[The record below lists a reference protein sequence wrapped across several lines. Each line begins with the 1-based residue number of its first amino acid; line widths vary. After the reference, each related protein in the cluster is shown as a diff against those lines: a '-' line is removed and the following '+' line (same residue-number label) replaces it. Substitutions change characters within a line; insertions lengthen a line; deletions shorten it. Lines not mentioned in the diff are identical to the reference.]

1 MAFKMK
7 GFPMQATASA
17 PMKQTT
23 TELRKKRDKA
33 EIAFNN
39 QLAEEGFSTDTD
51 LSNASEKL
59 LALQNKF
66 EELRKPFIKENMEK
80 LEKSTTFKQ
89 MGPVTKSNIG
99 LLETE
104 NKDANVYK
112 GKNLQERINDYED
125 RIEFLN
131 SDLDDFGQ
139 QPGQD
144 PSKIKKDIKKLN
156 QELEILEKI
165 RANKTGR

>member
-7 GFPMQATASA
+7 GMSFGNSP
-17 PMKQTT
+17 
-23 TELRKKRDKA
+23 
-33 EIAFNN
+33 I
-39 QLAEEGFSTDTD
+39 
-51 LSNASEKL
+51 
-59 LALQNKF
+59 
-66 EELRKPFIKENMEK
+66 
-80 LEKSTTFKQ
+80 KQ

-112 GKNLQERINDYED
+112 GNNLQERINDYED

-131 SDLDDFGQ
+131 SDLDDGGQ

-144 PSKIKKDIKKLN
+144 PKEIKMDIKKLTK
-156 QELEILEKI
+156 ELSILEKM
-165 RANKTGR
+165 RSNKNRPDPEFENADEVD

>member
-7 GFPMQATASA
+7 GMSFGNSPI
-17 PMKQTT
+17 KQ
-23 TELRKKRDKA
+23 E
-33 EIAFNN
+33 
-39 QLAEEGFSTDTD
+39 
-51 LSNASEKL
+51 
-59 LALQNKF
+59 
-66 EELRKPFIKENMEK
+66 
-80 LEKSTTFKQ
+80 
-89 MGPVTKSNIG
+89 GPVTKSNIG

-112 GKNLQERINDYED
+112 GSNLQERINDYED

-131 SDLDDFGQ
+131 SDLEDFGQ

-156 QELEILEKI
+156 QELEILEKR
-165 RANKTGR
+165 RANKTDQGKYSDLEKYDDDRG